1 MPKKKYNKPKTTP
14 VGSKSEPEYDVSRS
28 MQRVRQYKPQKGV
41 SHFYQHTD
49 ANAYERINDRELS
62 NQNVNRYRSTSEPT
76 RDFYFR
82 LEDKISDFS
91 SKNESAHS
99 DLRKEFETKLGNI
112 ANDVE
117 KCKEQLHSKIDF
129 SLLIKIIIG
138 FLTGISVIIGGWYT
152 ISYSPLIS
160 NNDKQSDDIHSLDK
174 RLHHIENSA
183 VRPDTISLKKL

>member
-1 MPKKKYNKPKTTP
+1 MPPKRNNKPKTIP
-14 VGSKSEPEYDVSRS
+14 VVPKSEPEYDVVHS
-28 MQRVRQYKPQKGV
+28 MQRVRQYKPKKGA

-49 ANAYERINDRELS
+49 ANADKKINDRELS
-62 NQNVNRYRSTSEPT
+62 NKNENRYYSTSEPT

-99 DLRKEFETKLGNI
+99 DLRKEFENKLGNV

-117 KCKEQLHSKIDF
+117 KCKDQLHSKIDY
-129 SLLIKIIIG
+129 SLLIKVIIG
-138 FLTGISVIIGGWYT
+138 FLTGMSAIIGAWYAL
-152 ISYSPLIS
+152 SYSPLIS
-160 NNDKQSDDIHSLDK
+160 NNDKHSEYIHSLDK

-183 VRPDTISLKKL
+183 VGSDTISLRKL